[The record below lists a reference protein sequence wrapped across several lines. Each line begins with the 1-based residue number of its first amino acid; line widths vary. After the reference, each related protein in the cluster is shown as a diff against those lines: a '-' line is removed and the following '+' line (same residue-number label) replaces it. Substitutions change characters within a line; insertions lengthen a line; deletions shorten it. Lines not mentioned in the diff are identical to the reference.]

1 MLNFMLHEFYHNK
14 KKLQNKT
21 HIFKYSN
28 KKKVS
33 SKIQPITKKHQSL
46 LFGLHILKIHKHPT
60 FTI

>member
-1 MLNFMLHEFYHNK
+1 MNFIII

-21 HIFKYSN
+21 HIFKYSI

-33 SKIQPITKKHQSL
+33 NKIQPITKKHQSL
-46 LFGLHILKIHKHPT
+46 LFGLHILKIYKHTT